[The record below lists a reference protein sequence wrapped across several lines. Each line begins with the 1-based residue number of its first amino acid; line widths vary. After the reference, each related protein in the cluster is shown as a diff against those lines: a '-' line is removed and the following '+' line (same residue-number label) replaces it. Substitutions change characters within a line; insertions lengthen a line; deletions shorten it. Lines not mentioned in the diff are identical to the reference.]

1 MIDPKQLRLEV
12 IRPVLKATG
21 MWSQAAENLLMG
33 TAAQESACG
42 KYLRQLEDGPARGI
56 FQMEPD
62 TLDDIYVNYLEFR
75 PDLRGA
81 VDAYLIPSMG
91 QADNLIFNLAYA
103 TLMCRVHYRRV
114 PDALPNADDL
124 RGLAAYWK
132 RFYNTPM
139 GKGKPE
145 EFVANYMRYCGGA

>member
-1 MIDPKQLRLEV
+1 MIDPKQLRLDV
-12 IRPVLKATG
+12 IRPVLKATD

-33 TAAQESACG
+33 TAAQESDCG
-42 KYLRQLEDGPARGI
+42 KYVRQLQNGPARGI

-62 TLDDIYVNYLEFR
+62 TLDDIYANYLEFR

-81 VDAYLIPSMG
+81 IDAYLIPSMG
-91 QADNLIFNLAYA
+91 QADNLIYNLAYA
-103 TLMCRVHYRRV
+103 ALMCRVHYRRV
-114 PDALPNADDL
+114 PDALPKADDI

-132 RFYNTPM
+132 RFYNTAM

-145 EFVANYMRYCGGA
+145 EFVANYMRYCGSA